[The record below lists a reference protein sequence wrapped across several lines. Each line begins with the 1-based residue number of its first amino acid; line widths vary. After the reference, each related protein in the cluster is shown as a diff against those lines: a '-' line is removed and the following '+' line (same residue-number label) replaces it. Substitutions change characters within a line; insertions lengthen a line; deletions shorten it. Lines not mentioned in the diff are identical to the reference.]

1 MMGEPVEDPYVTAWA
16 AVANVE
22 GWMTQDQGR
31 WLFNAAQQCPF
42 DGRIVEIGSFQGR
55 STIVLARGAPHHAE
69 IVAIDPHAGNDRGP
83 QELDGFDAEA
93 SEDHRRF
100 MANLHTAGVADRVR
114 HVRLPSHSAHG
125 DVADPIDVLYVD
137 GAHRFSPARRDIV
150 EWGRRVRPGGVLLIH
165 DAFSSVGVT
174 AAILSSLATHPRWR
188 YVGRTRSLVRF
199 DADLDAT
206 WSGRAVNLMR
216 VLAQLPWFVRNVGLK
231 VLLSVGAG
239 RVWRWRGR
247 QEPVWPF

>member
-1 MMGEPVEDPYVTAWA
+1 MGEPVEHPYSAAWA
-16 AVANVE
+16 AVAQVD
-22 GWMTQDQGR
+22 GWMTEDQGR
-31 WLFNAAQQCPF
+31 WLFNAAQQCPPG
-42 DGRIVEIGSFQGR
+42 GRIVEIGSFQGR
-55 STIVLARGAPHHAE
+55 STIVLALGAAHNAE
-69 IVAIDPHAGNDRGP
+69 VVAIDPHAGNDRGP
-83 QELDGFDAEA
+83 QELDGFDVEA

-100 MANLHTAGVADRVR
+100 MANLQSAGVIHRVR
-114 HVRLPSHSAHG
+114 HIRRPSHDAHG
-125 DVADPIDVLYVD
+125 DIADPIDVLYVD
-137 GAHRFSPARRDIV
+137 GAHRFGPARRDLV

-174 AAILSSLATHPRWR
+174 AAILASLSTSTRWR

-199 DADLDAT
+199 DADLAAT
-206 WSGRAVNLMR
+206 WPSRAVNLGR
-216 VLAQLPWFVRNVGLK
+216 VAAQLPWFVRNVALK